1 MLSND
6 TIIGGMKPPYEITPT
21 ILEFYGKITE
31 ALGICQSVMLVKPE
45 AKLRRQS
52 RIKTI
57 QSSLS
62 IEGNSLNIENVI
74 AILNNKRVIGP
85 ERDILEVQ
93 NAISAY
99 NVLNSLKE
107 NKENDFLKA
116 HQLLMDKLVKNPG
129 QYRKSQIG
137 IMRGDNVTHVAPD
150 SDMVPSLM
158 KGLFQY
164 LKNDRDLEIIK
175 SCVFHYEMEF
185 IHPFEDGNGRM
196 GRFWQT
202 RILMNVNPIFEFV
215 PIEVVIKN
223 CQKEYYEAL
232 AQSDNAGKSTIFI
245 EFMLN
250 VINQSLRDT
259 IKKSKPQNPDYAK
272 RSEVALSKLDDW
284 FDRKDYMEICKGIST
299 ATASRDL
306 KQLLEEKRVEER
318 GKGRM
323 TQYRRRNGQQ

>member
-1 MLSND
+1 
-6 TIIGGMKPPYEITPT
+6 MKPPYDITPT
-21 ILEFYGKITE
+21 ILELYGKITE
-31 ALGICQSVMLVKPE
+31 ALGICQSLMLVKPE
-45 AKLRRQS
+45 AKLRRQN

-62 IEGNSLNIENVI
+62 IEGNTLTIEMVT
-74 AILNNKRVIGP
+74 AILKNKRIIGP
-85 ERDILEVQ
+85 EKDILEVH

-99 NVLNSLKE
+99 EALNELNK

-116 HQLLMDKLVKNPG
+116 HKVLMDNLVNNPG
-129 QYRKSQIG
+129 QYRRVQVG
-137 IMRGDNVTHVAPD
+137 IMRGENVTHVAPGP
-150 SDMVPSLM
+150 DMVPSLM
-158 KGLFQY
+158 KDQFQY
-164 LKNDRDLEIIK
+164 LKNDRDIEIIK

-202 RILMNVNPIFEFV
+202 RILMSVNPIFEFV
-215 PIEVVIKN
+215 PIEELIKN
-223 CQKEYYEAL
+223 NQKEYYDAL
-232 AQSDNAGKSTIFI
+232 SQSDNTGKSTIFI

-259 IKKSKPQNPDYAK
+259 IKESKPQHPKFSK
-272 RSEVALSKLDDW
+272 RSEIALSKLDDW
-284 FDRKDYMEICKGIST
+284 FDRKGYMEMCQGIST

-306 KQLLEEKRVEER
+306 KQLLEEKRLEER

-323 TQYRRRNGQQ
+323 TQYRRRNG

>member
-1 MLSND
+1 M
-6 TIIGGMKPPYEITPT
+6 
-21 ILEFYGKITE
+21 
-31 ALGICQSVMLVKPE
+31 MLVKPE
-45 AKLRRQS
+45 AKLRRQN

-62 IEGNSLNIENVI
+62 IEGNTLNIENVT
-74 AILNNKRVIGP
+74 AILNNKRIIGP
-85 ERDILEVQ
+85 EKDILEVH

-99 NVLNSLKE
+99 ELLTNLNK

-116 HQLLMDKLVKNPG
+116 HKLLMDKLVKNPG
-129 QYRKSQIG
+129 QYRRVQVG
-137 IMRGDNVTHVAPD
+137 IMRGENVTHVAPGP
-150 SDMVPSLM
+150 DMVPSLM
-158 KGLFQY
+158 KDLFQY
-164 LKNDRDLEIIK
+164 LKNDKDLEIIK

-202 RILMNVNPIFEFV
+202 RILMSVNPIFEFV
-215 PIEVVIKN
+215 PIEELIKN
-223 CQKEYYEAL
+223 NQKEYYEAL
-232 AQSDNAGKSTIFI
+232 SQSDNTGKSTIFI

-259 IKKSKPQNPDYAK
+259 IKESKPQNPKFKK
-272 RSEVALSKLDDW
+272 RSAIALSKLDDW
-284 FDRKDYMEICKGIST
+284 FDRKEYMEMCHGIST

-306 KQLLEEKRVEER
+306 KQLLEEKRIEER

-323 TQYRRRNGQQ
+323 TQYRRRNG